1 MIARMKFLRK
11 FSKVIYGPMPWFVF
25 AAIILVSAW
34 RIASFINVAD
44 AAPDQS
50 TLPKTGGQ
58 PSPQL
63 TPEQVQIL
71 TKQALDAQSA
81 DKLKEEVKGYLEW
94 LIAIA
99 GVFSVVGTIAAGF
112 TAQAFTDQAEKSVG
126 QADKKFQ
133 ALMQSSRGK
142 LKKFKKKYGELVVA
156 EDTRKKA
163 LDSLKEHKDSV
174 VGSDGGFEWRGGKF
188 YALMESSKRQRL
200 LSSERYLGYD
210 LKLNIDD
217 KVNTPLFLRLL
228 ANFYV
233 AKFEYENGFNSGN
246 IGDLERAE
254 YLLKLWTRPYP
265 DQFEMRNDLGLI
277 YTRFY
282 AFFRALEAAASV
294 AATQQKAKAEATK
307 YLDSARTEFTESRR
321 TQPRQQRAQYNLAFI
336 SGEEGN
342 LQQAIDFLKEGS
354 GNTNWEQK
362 PNEENAGQLN
372 YNLACNMALK
382 IVEDNAAADT
392 ARVEELINFMKS
404 LEGKAHTPKEQVD
417 EDFDNDGVAKK
428 PKGDFYDLIQEL
440 GKLGQASTDA
450 LTALQAA
457 RAKLSP

>member
-1 MIARMKFLRK
+1 
-11 FSKVIYGPMPWFVF
+11 
-25 AAIILVSAW
+25 
-34 RIASFINVAD
+34 
-44 AAPDQS
+44 
-50 TLPKTGGQ
+50 
-58 PSPQL
+58 
-63 TPEQVQIL
+63 
-71 TKQALDAQSA
+71 
-81 DKLKEEVKGYLEW
+81 
-94 LIAIA
+94 
-99 GVFSVVGTIAAGF
+99 
-112 TAQAFTDQAEKSVG
+112 
-126 QADKKFQ
+126 
-133 ALMQSSRGK
+133 MQSSRGK